1 MSFIGEHGLELHMER
16 KQIARVYEKL
26 QEVDPKLGNWGG
38 TAMNSFRI
46 EKGIPLFGKDFT
58 KDHDAYEVGLD
69 RFGYGSCL
77 GARKR
82 PRRPSPG
89 GPSSTSVSSSPTH
102 TSVAS
107 GQDLHSELERL
118 RAENEEL
125 RAKNLQMQGETLR
138 SASAEPQ
145 ITPSY
150 VLDDP
155 FEPPPQKL
163 WMPLSCGA
171 LSEFGSTE
179 CGSETACS
187 ATPVSNA
194 RNISF
199 GFGSH
204 CPSSVASGAVTPT
217 QHQHDAQMCH
227 AVMPMWF
234 PVMSMPAG
242 IVDVAVIP
250 NGIVQSARQQ
260 FERIAGMK

>member
-1 MSFIGEHGLELHMER
+1 L
-16 KQIARVYEKL
+16 
-26 QEVDPKLGNWGG
+26 
-38 TAMNSFRI
+38 T
-46 EKGIPLFGKDFT
+46 
-58 KDHDAYEVGLD
+58 
-69 RFGYGSCL
+69 SC
-77 GARKR
+77 
-82 PRRPSPG
+82 SEDSSTTS
-89 GPSSTSVSSSPTH
+89 SSTSMSSSPTH
-102 TSVAS
+102 TSLVS

-125 RAKNLQMQGETLR
+125 RAQNLQMQGETLR

-163 WMPLSCGA
+163 WMPLSCSA
-171 LSEFGSTE
+171 LSDFGSTD

-199 GFGSH
+199 AFGSH
-204 CPSSVASGAVTPT
+204 CPSSVASGAATPT
-217 QHQHDAQMCH
+217 QHQHDAQVCH

-234 PVMSMPAG
+234 PVMSMPAS

-260 FERIAGMK
+260 FERFAGVK